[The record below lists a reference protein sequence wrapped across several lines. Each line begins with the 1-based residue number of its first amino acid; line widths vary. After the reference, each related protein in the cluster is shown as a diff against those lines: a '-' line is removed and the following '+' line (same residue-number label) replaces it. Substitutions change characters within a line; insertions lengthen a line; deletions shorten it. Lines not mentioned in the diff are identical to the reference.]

1 MERLQKVIAQA
12 GITSRRKAE
21 QLIIDGRVRVN
32 GKTVTELGVK
42 VSGRDRI
49 AVDGVPIDR
58 EEPVYFFFYKPA
70 GVISSVTDDRNRK
83 VVTDFFP
90 HVSQRIFPVG
100 RLDYDTSGA
109 LLMTNDG
116 LLANRLMHPRFGID
130 KTYIA
135 KIDGV
140 PTKDVLEKLGSGVQL
155 DDGPTAKAKVQLLSC
170 DRKKG
175 HAAVE
180 LTIHEGRNRQ
190 VRRMFKALGFNVT
203 KLKRVGYGFLSLDGL
218 HPGESRMLKPHE
230 VKALY
235 QLAGRADKPD
245 IHK

>member
-21 QLIIDGRVRVN
+21 QLIIDGRVQVN
-32 GKTVTELGVK
+32 GRAVTELGVK

-58 EEPVYFFFYKPA
+58 EEPVYFFFYKPV
-70 GVISSVTDDRNRK
+70 GVISSVKDDRNRK

-135 KIDGV
+135 KISGI
-140 PTKDVLEKLGSGVQL
+140 PTKEALEQLASGVQL
-155 DDGPTAKAKVQLLSC
+155 EDGPTAKAKVKLLSS
-170 DRKKG
+170 DRKKD
-175 HAAVE
+175 HSAVE

-190 VRRMFKALGFNVT
+190 VRRMFKALGFNVI
-203 KLKRVGYGFLSLDGL
+203 KLKRESYGFLGLNGL

-235 QLAGRADKPD
+235 QLSGQVDKADF
-245 IHK
+245 HK